1 MKAIATEIMQENYIQ
16 GIQIGKEEINIFI
29 LDYMILYIENS
40 KEYTKEL
47 LDSITMFSKI
57 SEYNIN
63 IEKKSWHFYV
73 SAIE

>member
-63 IEKKSWHFYV
+63 IEKNHGISIYQQ
-73 SAIE
+73 